1 MKERAMRVGIGLPSG
16 LPGVAGAQMVEW
28 ARQAEASAFTSLG
41 VIDRLVYDC
50 YDPFVALAA
59 AAAVTTRARLVTMIV
74 NAPLRNTAL
83 LAKQAASLDALSGGR
98 LVLGV
103 AVGARHDDFE
113 LAGVEHTAR
122 GRKLAEQ
129 LTALRDLWESDTI
142 GPRPANPG
150 GPPLLVGGLSDAV
163 FARIARSADGYVHG
177 GGPPR
182 SFARAAAKVR
192 AAWSDA
198 GRPDRPMLWAQA
210 YFALGDEAAE
220 AGARYLADY
229 YAFTGPFAAKIV
241 EGLLTSPQAIA
252 QFVRGYA
259 ETGCDELVLLP
270 AAGEMSQ
277 VERLADVVHALPP
290 EALADSDGARE
301 GTRS

>member
-1 MKERAMRVGIGLPSG
+1 MRVGIGLPSG
-16 LPGVAGAQMVEW
+16 LPGITGRDVVAW
-28 ARQAEASAFTSLG
+28 ARQAEEHAFTSLG
-41 VIDRLVYDC
+41 VIDRLAYDC

-103 AVGARHDDFE
+103 AVGARHEDYE
-113 LAGVEHTAR
+113 VAGVAHTAR

-129 LTALRDLWESDTI
+129 LTELREVWEGETI
-142 GPRPANPG
+142 GPRPAHPG
-150 GPPLLVGGLSDAV
+150 GPPLLAGGLSDAV

-182 SFARAAAKVR
+182 AFARAAAKVR

-198 GRPDRPMLWAQA
+198 ERPGQPLLWAQA
-210 YFALGDEAAE
+210 YFALGDEVAE

-241 EGLLTSPQAIA
+241 EGLLTTPQAIA

-259 ETGCDELVLLP
+259 EAGCAELVLLP
-270 AAGEMSQ
+270 TAGDLEQ
-277 VERLADVVHALPP
+277 VARLAEVVRALPP
-290 EALADSDGARE
+290 EALADPDARRE
-301 GTRS
+301 GAPR